1 MDDAHPVRGQQMAT
15 MPEKRDNMSVNGVTS
30 TQAAAA
36 YSYSSASAVKKE
48 ETAAQTTT
56 ASSTSNAEET
66 GVVYEPSTEAKTS
79 SAKKTYTPDTN
90 LINKLKADADA
101 RTSQLKSLVE
111 QMMSKQATTYGNAT
125 DIWSFLRSGNY
136 TVDPATKAQAQADI
150 AEDGYWGVNQTS
162 DRIIQ
167 FATALTGGDP
177 DKIEEMRAAF
187 QKGYEKAEKTWGGEL
202 PEISRQTYDAV
213 MKKFDELAA
222 NAGISTEN

>member
-1 MDDAHPVRGQQMAT
+1 
-15 MPEKRDNMSVNGVTS
+15 MSVNGVTS
-30 TQAAAA
+30 ATQAAAA
-36 YSYSSASAVKKE
+36 YNYSSTENAKAVETKE
-48 ETAAQTTT
+48 TKADSTSTAA
-56 ASSTSNAEET
+56 ET
-66 GVVYEPSTEAKTS
+66 GVVYEPSKETATD

-101 RTSQLKSLVE
+101 RTQQLRTLVE
-111 QMMSKQATTYGNAT
+111 QLMTKQATTYGNAT
-125 DIWSFLRSGNY
+125 DIWSFLRSGEY

-187 QKGYEKAEKTWGGEL
+187 EKGYKQAEKTWGGEL
-202 PEISRQTYDAV
+202 PEISKKTYDAV
-213 MKKFDELAA
+213 MEKFDKLAA
-222 NAGISTEN
+222 EAGLTE